1 MHFTRSVMYLE
12 LIFVK
17 DVMSMSRFSFFVCG
31 CSVVLSTICGKDG
44 LRPTVLPLFF
54 VKDQ

>member
-1 MHFTRSVMYLE
+1 MYLE

-44 LRPTVLPLFF
+44 LCPTVLPLFF